1 MTENEKMKM
10 VSRIK
15 ERREQLGYTQEAFSE
30 LVNTSYSTYTKIE
43 NNFQNLT
50 LDRIVVIAEK
60 LHVSIDYLVYGREE
74 DKLKDTELLKRLLES
89 VDKDKLKHTCD
100 FLSDIIKM

>member
-1 MTENEKMKM
+1 M
-10 VSRIK
+10 
-15 ERREQLGYTQEAFSE
+15 
-30 LVNTSYSTYTKIE
+30 
-43 NNFQNLT
+43 
-50 LDRIVVIAEK
+50 VIAEK

>member
-30 LVNTSYSTYTKIE
+30 LVNTSYST
-43 NNFQNLT
+43 
-50 LDRIVVIAEK
+50 
-60 LHVSIDYLVYGREE
+60 
-74 DKLKDTELLKRLLES
+74 
-89 VDKDKLKHTCD
+89 
-100 FLSDIIKM
+100 